1 MKMSRILAV
10 LSLTFISACGSGIS
24 DDLAGAWVSACTDS
38 VIYRATFTE
47 STFVATA
54 TPYSNTSCT
63 AVTSFRQ
70 TYTYSYSGGD
80 DVDQPEGA
88 KTLDYTV
95 SKVEITPLTT
105 TEANGRNSVTAC
117 GFSDWAVNVPKDITS
132 GCGGPSSAGET
143 TYDIYKIDN
152 GRLFTG
158 DLTGSNDGTTAS
170 KRPTGLQSI
179 SLSKE

>member
-1 MKMSRILAV
+1 MRVSSILV
-10 LSLTFISACGSGIS
+10 SISMIFISACGSGIS
-24 DDLAGAWVSACTDS
+24 DDLVGSWASACTDS

-54 TPYSNTSCT
+54 TPYSSTSCAT
-63 AVTSFRQ
+63 VDSFRQ
-70 TYTYSYSGGD
+70 TYTYTYSGGD
-80 DVDQPEGA
+80 DVDQPDGG
-88 KTLDYTV
+88 KTFDYTV

-117 GFSDWAVNVPKDITS
+117 GFSDWAVNVAKDITS
-132 GCGGPSSAGET
+132 GCGGPGSAGET
-143 TYDIYKIDN
+143 TYDIYKVDN

-158 DLTGSNDGTTAS
+158 DLSGSYDGTSAA
-170 KRPTGLQSI
+170 KRPRGFQSI